1 MENLREEIEK
11 KLNKIKELI
20 ANNEKKDKIEELRKE
35 LDNLLEKYLKE
46 MQKQNTIANDDSSFM
61 QAKKSGKIK
70 E

>member
-46 MQKQNTIANDDSSFM
+46 M
-61 QAKKSGKIK
+61 
-70 E
+70 